1 MCANT
6 ILKLFF
12 INHFLLLCLG
22 YSVFCFTAQADT
34 QSADEFKSEKALI
47 TTTNYKPIHLF
58 LSIKTL

>member
-22 YSVFCFTAQADT
+22 YSVFCFTAHPDT
-34 QSADEFKSEKALI
+34 TPAGDFKAEEAI
-47 TTTNYKPIHLF
+47 IATTNYKLFHLF